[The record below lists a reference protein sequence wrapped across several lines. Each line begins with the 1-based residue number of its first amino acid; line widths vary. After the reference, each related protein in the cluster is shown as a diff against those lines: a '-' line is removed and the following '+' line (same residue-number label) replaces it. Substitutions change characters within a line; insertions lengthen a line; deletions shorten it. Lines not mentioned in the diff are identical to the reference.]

1 VVTNL
6 NDLLFVLT
14 SSVDESGYE
23 TDEEEM
29 PDPVVSS
36 PVTHLVKTPRK
47 NKTSSISRI
56 ITPYTPRRSCLVPT
70 VITRMPYR
78 SKKPIASTVRTAY
91 GRVLHIQQP
100 KGCTLEWVKL
110 KKRHQ
115 SESSDDSPASPT
127 MVNLNEALLEG
138 NTRTGAHISDTI
150 NGRLFAQYHCTQL
163 QLPDPMD
170 ELEDSFAEFARIPGL
185 MNGLRTMYGYS
196 GDLFEEE
203 DEQMPLQET
212 MHAFIDFE
220 GGVTDGDPS
229 TSGPTPASRTS
240 SFAGFVEEE
249 ECVSPKDIQKDITV
263 AATDHTTAPS
273 LTPHPSKRRAS
284 GLSAPVSPE
293 LKRARLDVQAVAM
306 E

>member
-1 VVTNL
+1 
-6 NDLLFVLT
+6 VLT
-14 SSVDESGYE
+14 SNADESGYE

-29 PDPVVSS
+29 PDPVISS
-36 PVTHLVKTPRK
+36 PSTHLVKTPRK

-56 ITPYTPRRSCLVPT
+56 ITPYTPRRSGLVPT
-70 VITRMPYR
+70 IMTRMPYR
-78 SKKPIASTVRTAY
+78 SKKPIASTVRTPY

-100 KGCTLEWVKL
+100 KGCTLEWVQL
-110 KKRHQ
+110 PKRHQ

-185 MNGLRTMYGYS
+185 MNGLRTMYGYE

-220 GGVTDGDPS
+220 GGITDGDPS

-249 ECVSPKDIQKDITV
+249 GVSPKDLLLDS
-263 AATDHTTAPS
+263 TTAAADMTAGPS
-273 LTPHPSKRRAS
+273 ILDPPLTSTSKRRAS
-284 GLSAPVSPE
+284 GLPAAVSPE
-293 LKRARLDVQAVAM
+293 LKRARLEVPTIVV

>member
-1 VVTNL
+1 
-6 NDLLFVLT
+6 
-14 SSVDESGYE
+14 
-23 TDEEEM
+23 
-29 PDPVVSS
+29 
-36 PVTHLVKTPRK
+36 
-47 NKTSSISRI
+47 
-56 ITPYTPRRSCLVPT
+56 
-70 VITRMPYR
+70 
-78 SKKPIASTVRTAY
+78 
-91 GRVLHIQQP
+91 
-100 KGCTLEWVKL
+100 
-110 KKRHQ
+110 
-115 SESSDDSPASPT
+115 

-240 SFAGFVEEE
+240 SFAGFVEGEE
-249 ECVSPKDIQKDITV
+249 RVSPKDLQKDITV